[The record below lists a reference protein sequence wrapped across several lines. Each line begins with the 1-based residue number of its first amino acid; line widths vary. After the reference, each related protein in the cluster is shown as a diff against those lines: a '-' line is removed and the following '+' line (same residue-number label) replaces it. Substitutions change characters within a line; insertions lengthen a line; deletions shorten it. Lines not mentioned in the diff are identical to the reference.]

1 MKIDEIQCIKELR
14 NGSYQAFTQIYEA
27 YADRL
32 YSFVLKQLK
41 NRSLTQ
47 DIVQDT
53 FLRLWDNRNQ
63 LNSFGN
69 LQAFIFTIAKHQVI
83 DYFRKQVNELQ
94 FEDFME
100 YCENQATDVS
110 PEDILLYDEFL
121 QQLQQSKVLFQ
132 LSRMT
137 KRQKILQ
144 MTLLTLLRRALQKKM
159 LLTSL
164 QLLRSTSTIR
174 ASVPMKLRIRAHFVI
189 SLMHSLQM
197 PAWT

>member
-14 NGSYQAFTQIYEA
+14 NGSYHSITQIYEA

-100 YCENQATDVS
+100 YCENQESDVS
-110 PEDILLYDEFL
+110 PEDLLLYDEFL
-121 QQLQQSKVLFQ
+121 QQLKKSKNILSQ
-132 LSRMT
+132 REREIYELSREKHIPVKQIAEQLELSEQT
-137 KRQKILQ
+137 VKNYLTSALKIL
-144 MTLLTLLRRALQKKM
+144 
-159 LLTSL
+159 
-164 QLLRSTSTIR
+164 RSEI
-174 ASVPMKLRIRAHFVI
+174 MKYNILFIFF
-189 SLMHSLQM
+189 L
-197 PAWT
+197 

>member
-41 NRSLTQ
+41 
-47 DIVQDT
+47 IVPWHRILFRIPFYAYGT
-53 FLRLWDNRNQ
+53 TVTSWIA
-63 LNSFGN
+63 S
-69 LQAFIFTIAKHQVI
+69 AICKPFIFTIAKHQVI

-121 QQLQQSKVLFQ
+121 QQLQQSKKVLSQ
-132 LSRMT
+132 REHEIYELSREKHIPIKQIAEQLDLSEQT
-137 KRQKILQ
+137 V
-144 MTLLTLLRRALQKKM
+144 KK
-159 LLTSL
+159 LSDFRPEDSS
-164 QLLRSTSTIR
+164 QRNDEI
-174 ASVPMKLRIRAHFVI
+174 
-189 SLMHSLQM
+189 
-197 PAWT
+197 